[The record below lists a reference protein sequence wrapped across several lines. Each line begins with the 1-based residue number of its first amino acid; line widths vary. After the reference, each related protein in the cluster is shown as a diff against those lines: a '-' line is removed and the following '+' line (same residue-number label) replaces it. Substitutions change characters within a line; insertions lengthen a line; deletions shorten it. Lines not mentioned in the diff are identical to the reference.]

1 MWSWFVCGSRNR
13 VCEFILCSGLAWI
26 LFVFQVWPTHLQ
38 AAVRVRYRHSVERGK
53 EVPLVRLQLRN
64 SNSLHK
70 DLNVSGWTRRRADK
84 VCLEGQL
91 HLIPLYHPATE
102 SCQWLWSAS
111 GCGSMPGSP
120 TGQQEV
126 FSTAQMTQIAQIV
139 SLNQAM
145 GEFNM
150 RLNGLQQQVVHQQN
164 VFAQAQVQQA
174 ASQPAQVPVAKTSP
188 SISSGLSSF
197 GDRPPTSPQPNF
209 PRNTVEQPPGLQ
221 QSPQRLISEVRQGQ
235 GTAQNT
241 QGEASSQ
248 DDRDVFTKS
257 EKWLPPLPKCEHGT
271 WKTREQE
278 ILGFAGYV
286 QSLRSWVA
294 LASDTFGW
302 ELESALS
309 WPHEL
314 HMTNLKP
321 AQQLRSARL
330 LAILTQAFAES
341 IHELIW
347 SYRPIQKELVWMV
360 LFRQCEERLVLRR
373 CVCLQRSSVWDQERK
388 LHFSGLSSCPRRLR
402 HRVALHRSV
411 I

>member
-1 MWSWFVCGSRNR
+1 MYLWKSLWVTLIAIGFVLVFKAQLSGAKFYVVAELRAPTTDLCDLGLSVDPGTVFVSLYFAQVLRESCLCFRYSRRICKRQCGSGTDTAWREGKKSRITPTTQEQQRPTQGPQRFRMNSP
-13 VCEFILCSGLAWI
+13 EGGQGLPVGATA
-26 LFVFQVWPTHLQ
+26 PY
-38 AAVRVRYRHSVERGK
+38 ASVPPPPPK
-53 EVPLVRLQLRN
+53 
-64 SNSLHK
+64 
-70 DLNVSGWTRRRADK
+70 A
-84 VCLEGQL
+84 
-91 HLIPLYHPATE
+91 
-102 SCQWLWSAS
+102 AS

-126 FSTAQMTQIAQIV
+126 FSTVQITQIAQIV
-139 SLNQAM
+139 SLSLNQAM

-164 VFAQAQVQQA
+164 VFAQAQVQQV

-197 GDRPPTSPQPNF
+197 GDRPPTSPQPKF

-278 ILGFAGYV
+278 ILGFVSYV

-309 WPHEL
+309 WPREL

-330 LAILTQAFAES
+330 LAILTQAFAKYPRAHMILQAYSEGIGMDGS
-341 IHELIW
+341 FQAVRGT
-347 SYRPIQKELVWMV
+347 S
-360 LFRQCEERLVLRR
+360 
-373 CVCLQRSSVWDQERK
+373 QRSSV
-388 LHFSGLSSCPRRLR
+388 
-402 HRVALHRSV
+402 
-411 I
+411 